1 MSVSRLHSELIDSCG
16 TVDVLTRRKM
26 SAVRHSGTAPEIAVR
41 SALESLG
48 IGFSTNI
55 NYKPGRPDIWLID
68 VDVPVFVHGCFWH
81 RHTGCSK
88 ASTPKKNREFWLSK
102 FKDNKERDARVLRQ
116 LKDIGYSSI
125 TVWQCET
132 TAQSK
137 LRDILVERIGRL
149 EA

>member
-1 MSVSRLHSELIDSCG
+1 MSVSRVHSELIDSCG
-16 TVDVLTRRKM
+16 TVDVLTSRKM

-55 NYKPGRPDIWLID
+55 NHKPGRPDIWLID

-137 LRDILVERIGRL
+137 LRDILVERIGRI